1 MTMHRSLATGA
12 LLLSLPVLPAPV
24 AAKTYAN
31 PIDVDYRYNFE
42 QTNEGISYRTG
53 ADPVI
58 VRFKGAYYLFLTLAD
73 GYWRSDDLVS
83 WRFVTPSRWPMNSIV
98 APAVTSDG
106 DRLLIMPSMT
116 DQGTILSTSD
126 PASGKLDFFVRRM
139 PVLPGAVKSGL
150 EDTIKPGQIPP
161 GPWDPAL
168 FRDDDRRWYLYWNSS
183 NVFPLYGAPVTFAD
197 GRMRYDAPAA
207 PLLSL
212 HPDVHG
218 WERFGQDHSGGLP
231 DGTPIKPFM
240 EGAWVNKVGGRY
252 YLQYGAPGTE
262 YNVYATGVYV
272 ADRPLGP
279 FTYAPYNPV
288 GYKPG
293 GFVQGAGHGS
303 TFQDAYGNWWNTG
316 TPWIGYNWT
325 FERRVGMW
333 PAAFAADG
341 QMSVSTRFG
350 DFPHRMPD
358 GPVADPE
365 SLFTGWMLLSYRAAA
380 TASST
385 QADHPAAD
393 VTDENP
399 RTFWLAGANRA
410 GETLTLDLGAIKTA
424 RAVQV
429 NFADYK
435 SGRFGD
441 ADDIYTDFRLEASQD
456 GTHWETIAQ
465 TESGADRRD
474 RPNAYFEL
482 PRPVP
487 LRYLRYVHGHVG
499 AANLAIADIR
509 VFGSAGRTAP
519 ARPAGVTAT
528 RDRDPRN
535 ARIAWAPVR
544 GATGYNVRWGIR
556 PDRLTLT
563 YQVFADAV
571 KTDGARSYLDLRA
584 LDVGQD
590 YVVAVEAFNDSGV
603 SPLSRRRPLRR

>member
-1 MTMHRSLATGA
+1 MYRFLPAIAMAA
-12 LLLSLPVLPAPV
+12 LVAAPTPVL
-24 AAKTYAN
+24 AKTYAN

-73 GYWRSDDLVS
+73 GYWRSDDLVN

-106 DRLLIMPSMT
+106 ERLLIMPSMT

-126 PASGKLDFFVRRM
+126 PDSGKLDFFVRRM

-150 EDTIKPGQIPP
+150 EDTIRPGQIPP

-168 FRDDDRRWYLYWNSS
+168 FQDDDRRWYLYWNSS
-183 NVFPLYGAPVTFAD
+183 NVFPLYGAPVTFSD
-197 GRMRYDAPAA
+197 GRMTYDAPAA

-240 EGAWVNKVGGRY
+240 EGAWVNKIGGRY

-272 ADRPLGP
+272 SDNPMGP

-325 FERRVGMW
+325 FERRVGLW

-358 GPVADPE
+358 GPVGDPE
-365 SLFTGWMLLSYRAAA
+365 SLFTGWMLLSYRATAM
-380 TASST
+380 ASST
-385 QADHPAAD
+385 QGEHSAAA

-410 GETLTLDLGAIKTA
+410 GETLTLDLGTIKTA

-456 GTHWETIAQ
+456 GTRWETIAQ
-465 TESGADRRD
+465 TESGAGRRD

-482 PRPVP
+482 PHAVP
-487 LRYLRYVHGHVG
+487 LRYVRYVHGHVG
-499 AANLAIADIR
+499 AAHLAISDIR
-509 VFGSAGRTAP
+509 VFGNGGGTAP

-528 RDRDPRN
+528 RDGDTRN
-535 ARIAWAPVR
+535 ARIAWAPVK

-556 PDRLTLT
+556 PDRLALT
-563 YQVFADAV
+563 YQVFADTV
-571 KTDGARSYLDLRA
+571 KSDNGRAYLDLRA

-603 SPLSRRRPLRR
+603 SPLSHRRPLRR

>member
-1 MTMHRSLATGA
+1 
-12 LLLSLPVLPAPV
+12 
-24 AAKTYAN
+24 
-31 PIDVDYRYNFE
+31 
-42 QTNEGISYRTG
+42 
-53 ADPVI
+53 
-58 VRFKGAYYLFLTLAD
+58 
-73 GYWRSDDLVS
+73 
-83 WRFVTPSRWPMNSIV
+83 
-98 APAVTSDG
+98 
-106 DRLLIMPSMT
+106 
-116 DQGTILSTSD
+116 
-126 PASGKLDFFVRRM
+126 
-139 PVLPGAVKSGL
+139 
-150 EDTIKPGQIPP
+150 
-161 GPWDPAL
+161 
-168 FRDDDRRWYLYWNSS
+168 
-183 NVFPLYGAPVTFAD
+183 
-197 GRMRYDAPAA
+197 
-207 PLLSL
+207 
-212 HPDVHG
+212 
-218 WERFGQDHSGGLP
+218 
-231 DGTPIKPFM
+231 
-240 EGAWVNKVGGRY
+240 
-252 YLQYGAPGTE
+252 
-262 YNVYATGVYV
+262 
-272 ADRPLGP
+272 
-279 FTYAPYNPV
+279 
-288 GYKPG
+288 
-293 GFVQGAGHGS
+293 
-303 TFQDAYGNWWNTG
+303 
-316 TPWIGYNWT
+316 
-325 FERRVGMW
+325 MW